1 MNFKSLIYRNPYG
14 LFVLVLVSFLLISG
28 YGQDTGKPNFI
39 IITADDLGYGDLGS
53 YGHPSIA
60 TPHLD
65 RMAKEGQ
72 KWTNFYAGASVCTPS
87 RAAILTGRLS
97 VRNGMSSHGR
107 RVLFPDSKHGMPESE
122 ITLAEQLKK
131 AGYQTACIGKWHL
144 GHKEPYLPTNQGFD
158 YYYGIP
164 YSNDMDR
171 THSLGWQE
179 YWKQPDSLIKPE
191 HFNVPLMRDTNTIER
206 PANQYT
212 ITKRFTQETISYI
225 VQNKNKPFFIYLAHS
240 LPHIPLFVSDDFAG
254 RSRRGLYGDVVEEID
269 DGVGKILD
277 TLVEH
282 GLERNTIV
290 VFTSDNGPWLTFG
303 KNGGSAGLLRA
314 GKGTTYEGGM
324 RVPGIFWGPGIV
336 EPAVIYD
343 IGSAMDLFV
352 TFSNMAGVELPEDR
366 IFDGVDLKETLMHQK
381 RNIRNSLL
389 YYRGTDVYAV
399 RYKEYK
405 AHYITEGEY
414 GDFGEKEIHNPPLL
428 YNLNVDPAES
438 ENIASKHPEILK
450 EIDRIVKVHLKDL
463 VIGPDRL
470 VERE

>member
-1 MNFKSLIYRNPYG
+1 MHFESANYRFP
-14 LFVLVLVSFLLISG
+14 LQLCILALLSFVVICG
-28 YGQDTGKPNFI
+28 YGQDRHKPNFI

-60 TPHLD
+60 TPNFD
-65 RMAKEGQ
+65 RMAGEGQ
-72 KWTNFYAGASVCTPS
+72 KWTNFYSGASVCTPS

-107 RVLFPDSKHGMPESE
+107 RVLFPDSKFGMPESE

-131 AGYQTACIGKWHL
+131 VGYQTACIGKWHL

-158 YYYGIP
+158 YYFGIP
-164 YSNDMDR
+164 YSNDMNR

-191 HFNVPLMRDTNTIER
+191 HFNVPLMLNTSTIER

-212 ITKRFTQETISYI
+212 ITRRFTQETISFI
-225 VQNKNKPFFIYLAHS
+225 NEHKNESFFIYLAHS
-240 LPHIPLFVSDDFAG
+240 LPHIPLFVSSDFEG

-269 DGVGKILD
+269 DGVGKIMD
-277 TLVEH
+277 TLIEL
-282 GLERNTIV
+282 GLDKNTVV

-303 KNGGSAGLLRA
+303 SNGGSAGLLRA

-324 RVPGIFWGPGIV
+324 RVPGLFWGPGTIKPGV
-336 EPAVIYD
+336 VYD

-352 TFSNMAGVELPEDR
+352 TFSHMAGVALPED
-366 IFDGVDLKETLMHQK
+366 IIIDGVDLTETLMHHRK
-381 RNIRNSLL
+381 NTRESLI
-389 YYRGTDVYAV
+389 YYRGADVYAV

-414 GDFGEKEIHNPPLL
+414 GDFGEKEIHDPPLL
-428 YNLNVDPAES
+428 YNLNEDPAES
-438 ENIASKHPEILK
+438 DNIAAQHPEILR
-450 EIDRIVKVHLKDL
+450 EIDRIVKEHLADL
-463 VIGPDRL
+463 VIAPDRM